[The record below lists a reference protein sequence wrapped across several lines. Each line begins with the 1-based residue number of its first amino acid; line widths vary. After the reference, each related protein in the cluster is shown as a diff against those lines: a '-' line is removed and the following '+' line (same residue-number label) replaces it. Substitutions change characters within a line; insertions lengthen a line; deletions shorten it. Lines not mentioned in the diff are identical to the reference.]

1 MSQLNPFWQISATL
15 APVFPRPIS
24 PTVFLNNG
32 HLSGA
37 GLDVWEKEPPNPDHK
52 LLKMQNVVATPHMA
66 GVTVDSRKKMS
77 EFVANQLLNILSGG
91 IPERPVNKEILSS
104 FQSKFSKII

>member
-1 MSQLNPFWQISATL
+1 MKKGSLFITTSRGSIHNEYDLET
-15 APVFPRPIS
+15 
-24 PTVFLNNG
+24 FLKNG

-37 GLDVWEKEPPNPDHK
+37 GLDVWEKEPPNSDHK

-66 GVTVDSRKKMS
+66 GVTTDSRKKMS

-91 IPERPVNKEILSS
+91 VPERPVNEEILSL
-104 FQSKFSKII
+104 FKSKLSKII